1 MKYIIHEPLIYLF
14 IPLAIVF
21 LAREYVTFRNILPLK
36 YLLTPSIPAML
47 AGMVIMAVWYTG
59 IDRYSI
65 LIITALMLSMIADV
79 MLMIVEIDLLKY
91 GIVYFLLAHVVYIFA
106 FSVGYQFQ
114 PWNAVIG
121 AFLLASVILFYYRIG
136 RHGGKLRIPVFV
148 YSVVLALMIYF
159 AFSHLGNGNP
169 AGILVAIG
177 GALFAISDTCLA
189 YNAFKKKIPHSSVIT
204 WATYGPAQFLFA
216 LSCFYQ

>member
-1 MKYIIHEPLIYLF
+1 MNIVIHAPVIYLF
-14 IPLAIVF
+14 IPLVIVF

-47 AGMVIMAVWYTG
+47 AGMVIMALWYTG
-59 IDRYSI
+59 FDRYSV

-106 FSVGYQFQ
+106 FSGGYQFQ
-114 PWNAVIG
+114 AWHALIG
-121 AFLLASVILFYYRIG
+121 TVLFAGVILFYYRIG
-136 RHGGKLRIPVFV
+136 RHGGKLKIPVFV

-159 AFSHLGNGNP
+159 ALSHPGNGNP
-169 AGILVAIG
+169 AGIFVAIG
-177 GALFAISDTCLA
+177 GALFAISDICLA
-189 YNAFKKKIPHSSVIT
+189 CNAFKKKIPHSSVIT

-216 LSCFYQ
+216 LSCFY